1 VSPEASPPVCKIIN
15 YDKLRYE
22 EEKKQK
28 MMRKNSKNAELKEV
42 KLSYKIDV
50 HDYEVRQR
58 AASKFIVKGDKARP
72 CPRAVL
78 LRPCDAAPGR
88 PRGSS

>member
-1 VSPEASPPVCKIIN
+1 
-15 YDKLRYE
+15 
-22 EEKKQK
+22 
-28 MMRKNSKNAELKEV
+28 MRKNSKNAELKEV

>member
-1 VSPEASPPVCKIIN
+1 MSPEASPPVCKIIN

-50 HDYEVRQR
+50 HDYGGRGVPC
-58 AASKFIVKGDKARP
+58 RP
-72 CPRAVL
+72 
-78 LRPCDAAPGR
+78 
-88 PRGSS
+88 